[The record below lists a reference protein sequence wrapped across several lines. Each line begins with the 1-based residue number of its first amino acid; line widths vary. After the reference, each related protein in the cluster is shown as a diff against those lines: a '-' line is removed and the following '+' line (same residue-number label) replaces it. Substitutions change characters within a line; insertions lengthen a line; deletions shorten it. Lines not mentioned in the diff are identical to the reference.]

1 VWAYVVAEWL
11 GRPSTAEHLHSRFD
25 MVSAQSFNEGSL
37 SADPEDPENKS
48 FFNKELT
55 RKMKE
60 YLVLGAIAGVFTGV
74 ADGMQKEILGTCLVF
89 GGSSSGAIVI

>member
-1 VWAYVVAEWL
+1 
-11 GRPSTAEHLHSRFD
+11 
-25 MVSAQSFNEGSL
+25 MVSAQSFSEGSL

-60 YLVLGAIAGVFTGV
+60 YLVLGTIAGVFTGV